1 MKRIVIL
8 GGQGDGVVI
17 ASALQDLRA
26 IDSDIIPYGFLN
38 DREPTGTKIAEL
50 PVLDK
55 IENAKKFLDQK
66 DIYFISA
73 ILKAKEGY
81 TRSQKIEKLMIPL
94 ERYYT
99 LIHPQATVSKS
110 AKVGNGTF
118 VGPHANIMP
127 NAIIGNHCSFRAGAN
142 VGHDCIIGDYCY
154 MGPNS
159 NVSGYVKL
167 RNGVHIG
174 PNASVLDAVEIGAYS
189 VIGIGSV
196 VLKDIPDFVIAFGN
210 PAKVQKKL
218 NVDFSDKTY
227 TL

>member
-1 MKRIVIL
+1 LKRIIIL

-17 ASALQDLRA
+17 ASAIEDLRA
-26 IDSDIIPYGFLN
+26 FDKSVVPYGFLN
-38 DREPTGTKIAEL
+38 DAEPPGTKIAEL

-55 IENAKKFLDQK
+55 IENAKEFLDQP

-73 ILKAKEGY
+73 ILRVKESY
-81 TRSQKIEKLMIPL
+81 ARSQKIEKLMIPM
-94 ERYYT
+94 ERYFT
-99 LIHPQATVSKS
+99 LIHPRATVSKS
-110 AKVGNGTF
+110 AKVGHGTF

-142 VGHDCIIGDYCY
+142 VGHDCLLGNYCY

-159 NVSGYVKL
+159 NVSGYGKL
-167 RNGVHIG
+167 GNGVYIG
-174 PNASVLDAVEIGAYS
+174 PNASVADAVKIGAYS

-210 PAKVQKKL
+210 PARVRKKL
-218 NVDFSDKTY
+218 KVSLSGKT
-227 TL
+227 

>member
-1 MKRIVIL
+1 LKKIIIL
-8 GGQGDGVVI
+8 GGRGDGIVI

-26 IDSDIIPYGFLN
+26 FDRDIIPYGFLN
-38 DREPTGTKIAEL
+38 DIEPPGTKIAEL

-55 IENAKKFLDQK
+55 IENAKNFLTEP

-81 TRSQKIEKLMIPL
+81 ARSQKIEKLMIPL

-99 LIHPQATVSKS
+99 LKHPQATVSKA
-110 AKVGNGTF
+110 AKVGHGTF

-142 VGHDCIIGDYCY
+142 VGHDCVLGSYCY

-159 NVSGYVKL
+159 TISGYAKL
-167 RNGVHIG
+167 GNGVHIG
-174 PNASVLDAVEIGAYS
+174 PNACVLDGVKIGSYS

-196 VLKDIPDFVIAFGN
+196 VLKDIPDFAIAFGN
-210 PAKVQKKL
+210 PAEVKSIIQ
-218 NVDFSDKTY
+218 T
-227 TL
+227 

>member
-1 MKRIVIL
+1 L

-26 IDSDIIPYGFLN
+26 VDRGVIPYGFLN
-38 DREPTGTKIAEL
+38 DREPPGRKIAEL

-55 IENAKKFLDQK
+55 IENARKFLDKQ
-66 DIYFISA
+66 DVYFISA

-81 TRSQKIEKLMIPL
+81 TRSQKIEKLEIPI
-94 ERYYT
+94 ERYFT
-99 LIHPQATVSKS
+99 LIHPHATVSKT
-110 AKVGNGTF
+110 AKVGRGTF

-142 VGHDCIIGDYCY
+142 VGHDCVLGDYCY

-159 NVSGYVKL
+159 NVSGYAKL
-167 RNGVHIG
+167 GNGVHIG
-174 PNASVLDAVEIGAYS
+174 PNASVVDAVEIGAYS

-196 VLKDIPDFVIAFGN
+196 VLKNIPDFVIAFGN
-210 PAKVQKKL
+210 PAKVKAHIKK
-218 NVDFSDKTY
+218 
-227 TL
+227 

>member
-1 MKRIVIL
+1 LKRILIL

-17 ASALQDLRA
+17 ASALQDLGAFDR
-26 IDSDIIPYGFLN
+26 DIIPYGFLN
-38 DREPTGTKIAEL
+38 DVEPPGTRIAEL

-55 IENAKKFLDQK
+55 IENAKKFLDQP

-81 TRSQKIEKLMIPL
+81 TRSQKIENLMIPL

-99 LIHPQATVSKS
+99 LIHPHATVSKR

-142 VGHDCIIGDYCY
+142 VGHDCILGNYCY

-159 NVSGYVKL
+159 NVSGYAKL
-167 RNGVHIG
+167 GNGVHIG
-174 PNASVLDAVEIGAYS
+174 PNASVLDGVEIGAYS
-189 VIGIGSV
+189 VIGMGSV
-196 VLKDIPDFVIAFGN
+196 VLKNIPDFVITFGN
-210 PAKVQKKL
+210 PAKVKAHIRK
-218 NVDFSDKTY
+218 
-227 TL
+227 